1 MVQTDTNI
9 WLANNVYQIN
19 EKLDKLKFAFEADV
33 YIEKPL
39 SSYLNMGKSV
49 AGLFNNGKYTDFIVS
64 VKNWKF
70 KCHKAMLMEK
80 SPVFEDLVRIF
91 YFL

>member
-1 MVQTDTNI
+1 
-9 WLANNVYQIN
+9 
-19 EKLDKLKFAFEADV
+19 
-33 YIEKPL
+33 
-39 SSYLNMGKSV
+39 MGKSV